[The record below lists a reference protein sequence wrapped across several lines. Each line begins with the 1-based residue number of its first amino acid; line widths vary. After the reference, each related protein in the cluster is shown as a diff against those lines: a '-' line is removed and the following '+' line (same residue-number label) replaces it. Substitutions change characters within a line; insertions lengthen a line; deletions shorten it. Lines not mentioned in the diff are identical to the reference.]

1 MFNDP
6 DRLISST
13 KRVGKNVV
21 MTAHENGKESS
32 ESVINVV
39 PKKVYEAKTG
49 APVIDLGGEH
59 VLVKVNEFVSREDL
73 VGLDLDVSNLIGMP
87 DTHITIK
94 ESNIHDMA
102 SLIKP
107 VYPGEHFYAVL
118 NMTLFDV
125 DSAIDI
131 SAGLDVVIP
140 EPGLYVS
147 QSAILST
154 PEKIDIK
161 EGYEKFFLPTVT
173 KADDEKHLVVKD
185 GIWTPTKE
193 EKEEEETGPK
203 FSVQGYTYDQLHN
216 MFLANIP
223 HPETEEESSEIKN
236 NVFKYMPIPLMTQIE
251 ANHKKVGRV
260 IFDLVDCQIPILG
273 VGDRGNHVDIELTFL
288 MRDAIIG
295 VPFRDIEQ
303 NVSWWGD
310 SSVKIYLEQFLTD
323 FDDINSFAMG
333 RDSTILT
340 HYCPPGSG
348 SDVYPP
354 SRYHDK
360 HLGFFVPSVSELLGA
375 DAGVSSIEYDLEGQ
389 QFIGLKKIG
398 VHQKSENLT
407 GYAHNYLFKPDH
419 FINNDGEV
427 VEHQGPVCLMTRTW
441 DKTDTE
447 GKHILGLRDEYYD
460 HGYIADVTSLGIGD
474 TSVTIDNDVVD
485 VCIRPAFKVRIRNY
499 TPVS

>member
-1 MFNDP
+1 M
-6 DRLISST
+6 
-13 KRVGKNVV
+13 
-21 MTAHENGKESS
+21 
-32 ESVINVV
+32 
-39 PKKVYEAKTG
+39 
-49 APVIDLGGEH
+49 
-59 VLVKVNEFVSREDL
+59 
-73 VGLDLDVSNLIGMP
+73 
-87 DTHITIK
+87 
-94 ESNIHDMA
+94 
-102 SLIKP
+102 
-107 VYPGEHFYAVL
+107 VL
-118 NMTLFDV
+118 NMTLFDT

-131 SAGLDVVIP
+131 SAGLGVVIP

-154 PEKIDIK
+154 PEKTDIK

-193 EKEEEETGPK
+193 EEETGPK
-203 FSVQGYTYDQLHN
+203 FSVQGYTYNQLDN

-223 HPETEEESSEIKN
+223 HPETIEESSEIQN

-260 IFDLVDCQIPILG
+260 IFDLVDCQIPVLG
-273 VGDRGNHVDIELTFL
+273 FGDSGDHIEIQLTFL

-310 SSVKIYLEQFLTD
+310 SSVKIYLEQFLDD
-323 FDDINSFAMG
+323 FDDIYSFAMG

-348 SDVYPP
+348 SEVYPP
-354 SRYHDK
+354 SRYYDK
-360 HLGFFVPSVSELLGA
+360 HLGFFVPSVSELLGG
-375 DAGVSSIEYDLEGQ
+375 DNGVSSIEYDLEGQ
-389 QFIGLKKIG
+389 QFVGLKKIG
-398 VHQKSENLT
+398 VHQKSEILT
-407 GYAHNYLFKPDH
+407 GNAYNYLFEPDH

-447 GKHILGLRDEYYD
+447 GKHILGLRSGIYNYHD
-460 HGYIADVTSLGIGD
+460 IVDVTSLGVGD

-485 VCIRPAFKVRIRNY
+485 VCIRPAFKVCIRNY